1 MIEMVIPARKR
12 GSAPPKLPSM
22 PRRPTRSVPVVV
34 VPGWQGSGPGHWQT
48 WLEEQLRADGRET
61 RRPDFADVDA
71 PDLSEWLGALRAALS
86 DLPADGYD
94 VVAHS
99 LGAVLWL
106 HHVAAADGA
115 PRAARVA
122 LVAPPSPGTAI
133 PEIAAFFPPPMDV
146 DTVRR
151 GADGTV
157 LVGGEDDPYLPE
169 GIAEAYGR
177 PLKMATTVIA
187 DGGHLNVA
195 AGYGE
200 WPAVLDWCRRDNLAF
215 Y

>member
-1 MIEMVIPARKR
+1 
-12 GSAPPKLPSM
+12 M
-22 PRRPTRSVPVVV
+22 PRRPTRSVPTVVI
-34 VPGWQGSGPGHWQT
+34 PGWNGSPDEHWQT
-48 WLEEQLRADGRET
+48 WLEQRLAEDGRET
-61 RRPDFADVDA
+61 RRPPFADVDH
-71 PDLSEWLGALRAALS
+71 PDRAEWLATLRATLA

-106 HHVAAADGA
+106 HHVADPGDS

-122 LVAPPSPGTAI
+122 LVSPPSPRTEFT
-133 PEIAAFFPPPMDV
+133 EIAEFFPPPMDI

-157 LVGGEDDPYLPE
+157 LVAGDDDPYLPE
-169 GIAEAYGR
+169 GIAAAYGL
-177 PLKMATTVIA
+177 PLKIATTVIPG
-187 DGGHLNVA
+187 GGHLNVES
-195 AGYGE
+195 GHGE